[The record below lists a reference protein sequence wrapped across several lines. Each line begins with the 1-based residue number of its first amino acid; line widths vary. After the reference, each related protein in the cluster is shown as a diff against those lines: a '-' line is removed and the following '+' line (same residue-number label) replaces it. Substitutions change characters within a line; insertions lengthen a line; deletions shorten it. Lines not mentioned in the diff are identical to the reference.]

1 MKGWGF
7 KMSKNPY
14 MFVNYG
20 LVSGDKPITP
30 YQGAGYD
37 VYILDVSEDLSDS
50 YNEIARLVKT
60 LALSE
65 GDYLGFLSPSEAKE
79 FYYDIL
85 SLIRERNLIIH
96 PKSKR
101 ARVYKRGALF
111 QGKKLKNPFEYEV
124 DFSNVI
130 EKHHLLNE
138 FPYNDKVILSHTP
151 HILWAIDGWRGDEE
165 YRYAQKNLIV
175 FKPYVPKYKPRQK
188 DLNLKFEKYQ
198 KDLKWALEG
207 KEARRR

>member
-1 MKGWGF
+1 
-7 KMSKNPY
+7 MSKNPY

-37 VYILDVSEDLSDS
+37 VYILDVSGQYTDS
-50 YNEIARLVKT
+50 YNEIARLVMST
-60 LALSE
+60 APSN

-79 FYYDIL
+79 FYYDVL

-96 PKSKR
+96 PKSQR
-101 ARVYKRGALF
+101 ARVYKKGALF
-111 QGKKLKNPFEYEV
+111 QGRKLKNPFEYEV

-130 EKHHLLNE
+130 EKHHLLSESSFNS
-138 FPYNDKVILSHTP
+138 KVILSNTP
-151 HILWAIDGWRGDEE
+151 HILWTIDGWRV
-165 YRYAQKNLIV
+165 QKNLIV
-175 FKPYVPKYKPRQK
+175 FKPYVPPNKPKQK
-188 DLNLKFEKYQ
+188 DLDLKFEKYQ
-198 KDLKWALEG
+198 KDPKWALEG